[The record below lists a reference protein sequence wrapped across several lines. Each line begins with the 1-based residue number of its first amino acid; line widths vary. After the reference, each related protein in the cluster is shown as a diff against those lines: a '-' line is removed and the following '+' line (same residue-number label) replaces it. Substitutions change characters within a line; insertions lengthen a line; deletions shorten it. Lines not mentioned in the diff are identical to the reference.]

1 MTSLGE
7 LYEQGRE
14 RIRALVLEGDPGAAV
29 PTCPGWRVRDVL
41 AHVVGVSADLTT
53 GNIAGATT
61 APWTAAQLE
70 QRKDR
75 PVEELLAEWD
85 DAGPQLAAMADHLG
99 AAGHE
104 LLFDLTTHEHD
115 LRAAL
120 ARPGARDHEAV
131 SDALRYLLP
140 GPVGSRVDG
149 RGLPR
154 LEVVTE
160 LGTFVAGSADGPP
173 VRLEAPAF
181 EVFRAVLGRR
191 SEAQI
196 RGYDWSTEP
205 AAHLEVLEDPRV
217 TMPPDPVTE

>member
-14 RIRALVLEGDPGAAV
+14 RIRALVLEGDPGAGV

-99 AAGHE
+99 A
-104 LLFDLTTHEHD
+104 
-115 LRAAL
+115 
-120 ARPGARDHEAV
+120 
-131 SDALRYLLP
+131 
-140 GPVGSRVDG
+140 
-149 RGLPR
+149 
-154 LEVVTE
+154 
-160 LGTFVAGSADGPP
+160 
-173 VRLEAPAF
+173 PAT
-181 EVFRAVLGRR
+181 
-191 SEAQI
+191 SCS
-196 RGYDWSTEP
+196 ST
-205 AAHLEVLEDPRV
+205 
-217 TMPPDPVTE
+217 